1 MNKYLSF
8 IGYQGPNT
16 LFLFIILALTYLND
30 VTSTTLYIAVLLW
43 QFASHLINVI
53 VKNILKLPRPDTY
66 DNDKKGDEFT
76 KLQNSITWKNYLII
90 HRNFGM
96 PSGHAQAVMSE
107 LTFLVLYFQN
117 PLLTSAAL
125 AQVALTLYQRYN
137 KRRHSIKQL
146 ATGSLLGII
155 VGASFYKG
163 VKMYSK

>member
-16 LFLFIILALTYLND
+16 LFLFIILALVYLKD
-30 VTSTTLYIAVLLW
+30 IASPTLYIAVLLW

-53 VKNILKLPRPDTY
+53 IKNYLKFPRPDTY
-66 DNDKKGDEFT
+66 NNDVNGDEFT
-76 KLQNSITWKNYLII
+76 KLKNSINWKNYMII

-107 LTFLVLYFQN
+107 LTFLALYFQN

-125 AQVALTLYQRYN
+125 AQYALTLYQRYT

-146 ATGSLLGII
+146 AAGSAIGIL
-155 VGASFYKG
+155 VGVVFYKG
-163 VKMYSK
+163 VKMYKI